1 MRAWKRFSV
10 TLLVGCS
17 PVQVAKK
24 FYPGGWVGEDREG
37 SPVFYDPIG
46 KADFRGLLHSMKRSD
61 ILKLQLHGGEVALR
75 KCQEQSKKLGQLIST
90 IVLVFDMEGFS
101 IRNHLW
107 KPVIGVMMEVQYT
120 VHVQHLPNA
129 YSTSYYV
136 YFFADSPLLC
146 LRQTIQN
153 C

>member
-107 KPVIGVMMEVQYT
+107 KPVIGVMMESFALLEANYPELLKHLFVVNGRFT
-120 VHVQHLPNA
+120 VGKCGSVM
-129 YSTSYYV
+129 
-136 YFFADSPLLC
+136 
-146 LRQTIQN
+146 
-153 C
+153 